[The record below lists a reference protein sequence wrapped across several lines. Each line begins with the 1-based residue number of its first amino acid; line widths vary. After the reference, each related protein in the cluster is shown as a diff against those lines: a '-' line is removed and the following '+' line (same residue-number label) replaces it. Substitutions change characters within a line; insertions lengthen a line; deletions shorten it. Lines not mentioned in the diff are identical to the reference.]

1 MRPLFGGY
9 VPGVI
14 VFVSEDGRWRV
25 ECTADAMR
33 VFEVGDRRGLVLRYR
48 CRTPDQLD
56 AWLREH
62 AGGLELAD
70 LRED

>member
-1 MRPLFGGY
+1 M
-9 VPGVI
+9 I

-25 ECTADAMR
+25 ECTAAAMR
-33 VFEVGDRRGLVLRYR
+33 IFEKGPRSGLVLRYR
-48 CRTPDQLD
+48 CHTPDQLD

-62 AGGLELAD
+62 ADLQLAD